1 MCHLYDLIL
10 TFCDNQY
17 GIGLNSSVI
26 LGSIDYGGIDYDSD
40 QVPVYDKS
48 VLLLLPF
55 LMNRLYNL
63 GVGNLI
69 LSLAGLIPGHV
80 ACIAAIDVIGRRTL
94 QIAGF
99 AVLTVLLCI
108 IGSLFYSLS
117 PQTLLV
123 LFCLCNFVANV
134 GPNTTTF
141 VIPGELFPT
150 RYKATAYGISAASGK
165 IGSIISQAL
174 WGALKDK
181 GGANKSVNH
190 VFQIYALFMYSF
202 LSTCV

>member
-1 MCHLYDLIL
+1 M
-10 TFCDNQY
+10 FCDNQY
-17 GIGLNSSVI
+17 GIGLNSSAI
-26 LGSIDYGGIDYDSD
+26 LGSINYGGIDYDSD

-48 VLLLLPF
+48 VLLLAF
-55 LMNRLYNL
+55 LINRLYNL

-69 LSLAGLIPGHV
+69 LSLGGLIPGHI
-80 ACIAAIDVIGRRTL
+80 ACIAAIDIVGRKTL

-117 PQTLLV
+117 PQSLLALV
-123 LFCLCNFVANV
+123 CLCNFVANF

-141 VIPGELFPT
+141 VVPGELYPT

-181 GGANKSVNH
+181 GGTNKWVNH
-190 VFQIYALFMYSF
+190 VFQIYASFMYSF
-202 LSTCV
+202 PSTWA